1 MPPAIGKVLEP
12 SAPAVAS
19 GSPPTIRRRREDDFG
34 GHAIDI
40 SRFPYRSTARFV
52 KRMIGDV
59 IRARDYPPFR

>member
-34 GHAIDI
+34 GHAVDI
-40 SRFPYRSTARFV
+40 SRFFTGPLPGSSSV
-52 KRMIGDV
+52 
-59 IRARDYPPFR
+59 